1 MDLESTVY
9 MVRVSFDQKPFRKTI
24 MQLYDGNVYAS
35 PSKHTEVG
43 RKIIEENPDHP
54 GSLGIAISEAVE
66 DALSDE
72 KTKYTLGSVLNH
84 VILHQTVIGQEIET
98 QLEIAEEEADI
109 MIACAG
115 GGSNFGGALFP
126 FIREKI
132 KGNTDCE
139 FLAVE
144 PSACPTLSQ
153 GEYKYDFGDEVGFTP
168 LLKMFTL
175 GHNFVAPSV
184 HAGGLRYHGMN
195 TQVSLLR
202 NEGYITPRTAKQTEV
217 FAAGKLFAKC
227 EGVIP
232 APETNHAIKVAI
244 DEAQKCKQTGE
255 EKTIVVN
262 FSGHGLMDFK
272 GYGSYMDGSM
282 EDC

>member
-1 MDLESTVY
+1 
-9 MVRVSFDQKPFRKTI
+9 
-24 MQLYDGNVYAS
+24 
-35 PSKHTEVG
+35 
-43 RKIIEENPDHP
+43 
-54 GSLGIAISEAVE
+54 
-66 DALSDE
+66 
-72 KTKYTLGSVLNH
+72 
-84 VILHQTVIGQEIET
+84 
-98 QLEIAEEEADI
+98 
-109 MIACAG
+109 
-115 GGSNFGGALFP
+115 
-126 FIREKI
+126 
-132 KGNTDCE
+132 
-139 FLAVE
+139 
-144 PSACPTLSQ
+144 
-153 GEYKYDFGDEVGFTP
+153 
-168 LLKMFTL
+168 
-175 GHNFVAPSV
+175 
-184 HAGGLRYHGMN
+184 MN